1 MRCTRVFSPLFSTG
15 SPYCG
20 SSQLLLPASTLDAFR
35 VRDVERGALPT
46 PGDGNVGIAVCAD
59 GVTTKSGGQD
69 DRRDQWERPRG
80 KASKIGPE
88 HQT

>member
-1 MRCTRVFSPLFSTG
+1 ME
-15 SPYCG
+15 
-20 SSQLLLPASTLDAFR
+20 AFR

-80 KASKIGPE
+80 KASKDRAGTSNIMVRLSIIADGDSCLLAL
-88 HQT
+88 HDSLI